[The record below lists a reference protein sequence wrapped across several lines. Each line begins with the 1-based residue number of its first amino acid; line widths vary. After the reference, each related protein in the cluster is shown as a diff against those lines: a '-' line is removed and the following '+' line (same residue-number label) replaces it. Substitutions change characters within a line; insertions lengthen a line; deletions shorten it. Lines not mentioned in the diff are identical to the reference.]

1 MKNSVLLKFLFPVLL
16 LTLFLSG
23 CNLPLIPIIP
33 TPSPT
38 PTPTPQVGRLTVWA
52 EPSVVSYAAAV
63 EDCSQGGW
71 EYKVYISNSGTS
83 NIVLTKI
90 ELYRKESLNG
100 SFQLDSLNTIDYQTD
115 PSFFEDILELNN
127 ATLAPGQTTFYNS
140 YGCAEAWSPP
150 YQEKTIVY
158 GRDGAGREVKAE
170 TIVTF
175 RSY

>member
-38 PTPTPQVGRLTVWA
+38 PTPTPQVGRLTVWT
-52 EPSVVSYAAAV
+52 EPSVVSYATV
-63 EDCSQGGW
+63 VGDCSQGGW
-71 EYKVYISNSGTS
+71 EYKINISNSGSS

-90 ELYRKESLNG
+90 EFYRKETSNG

-127 ATLAPGQTTFYNS
+127 ATLLPGQTTFYYS
-140 YGCAEAWSPP
+140 YGCVESWSAP
-150 YQEKTIVY
+150 YQEKIVVY
-158 GRDGAGREVKAE
+158 GRDVIGREVKAE
-170 TIVTF
+170 TIVSF
-175 RSY
+175 QSY